1 MCVQKI
7 VLESIK
13 KRKGHGMTKAQIEL
27 AEAQATDAERFDK
40 KISDLKSLV
49 TEHIA
54 KTNAILEKIDPLIEE
69 AYQMGFIKSVI
80 KSWKFW
86 VICLLM
92 ICAIA
97 IAGDKLVDRI
107 IVPNAS
113 TIMQT
118 QTYNT

>member
-40 KISDLKSLV
+40 KISNLESLV

-54 KTNAILEKIDPLIEE
+54 KTNAVLKKIDPLIAE
-69 AYQMGFIKSVI
+69 AYQMGFIKSII

-86 VICLLM
+86 VVCLLM

-97 IAGDKLVDRI
+97 IAGDKLVASI
-107 IVPNAS
+107 IVPNTS

-118 QTYNT
+118 QT